1 VFAPGWAA
9 LTLLAALLLQA
20 GTNMVNDYYDHRNG
34 VDSSAS
40 LSPSGVIQQGMLSP
54 RAILIGGLSCFVIG
68 SGLGVLLALRGG
80 PLIWGLGALGVLI
93 GLLYTAGPYPL
104 AYKGFGEIVV
114 FIAMGPAMVLGTYVV
129 QTQTADLVP
138 LLAGAPIGLLVAA
151 ILHANNLRDIDTDRA
166 NGKLTLA
173 ARFGCAFARREYAF
187 LVYGA
192 YVALA
197 ALVFFDARLTLGAL
211 PILLT
216 LPTAHRLVQHACTT
230 EQTAEL
236 NRVLRGTATLHGRVG
251 LLWAAGLV
259 VVAVL

>member
-1 VFAPGWAA
+1 

-80 PLIWGLGALGVLI
+80 PLIWGLGVLGVLI
-93 GLLYTAGPYPL
+93 GILYTAGPYPL

-173 ARFGCAFARREYAF
+173 ARFGRTFARREYAF

-192 YVALA
+192 YVALF
-197 ALVFFDARLTLGAL
+197 ALVLFDVRLALGGL
-211 PILLT
+211 PVLLT
-216 LPTAHRLVQHACTT
+216 LPSAHRLVQHAFAT
-230 EQTAEL
+230 EQTAAL
-236 NRVLRGTATLHGRVG
+236 NRVLRGTATLHGRFG
-251 LLWAAGLV
+251 LLWAGGLV
-259 VVAVL
+259 VVAVLL